1 MFSFITAFQ
10 SRFMPAGC
18 DVGPV
23 CGGCCVS
30 DTGLHAPRDL
40 EPGRR
45 HRGKSEGRQQ
55 RSGLRSNQEVGVS
68 SLTPAGLVL
77 TWSRV
82 LSLKQKRL
90 R

>member
-1 MFSFITAFQ
+1 MFSFITAFL

-18 DVGPV
+18 DVDPV

-30 DTGLHAPRDL
+30 DTGLHPSCDL

-45 HRGKSEGRQQ
+45 HRGKLEGRQQ
-55 RSGLRSNQEVGVS
+55 RSGLRSSQEVDVS
-68 SLTPAGLVL
+68 SLTPAGLAL

-90 R
+90 S